1 MGFLHRA
8 KASAFRAR
16 LQLAEAERNRI
27 VEMATKT
34 QVSLARI
41 ADRMDRVEEEIRALT
56 RELKL
61 LEMPEPEDAS
71 QANEVSAGQR

>member
-1 MGFLHRA
+1 
-8 KASAFRAR
+8 
-16 LQLAEAERNRI
+16 
-27 VEMATKT
+27 MATKT